1 VIEERALVLSVQG
14 NLARVKTQRQS
25 ACNACEL
32 QSSCGQSL
40 ISKMASGHGIEMSVE
55 NRLSAQS
62 GDVVLLAIPE
72 EGLMKASVIMFL
84 IPLLAMV
91 VFALVAKSFFVLSD
105 PWVALVGLVG
115 LLVGFLWA
123 RIFSRRFQSDES
135 FQPLMSAIALP
146 AKSHG
151 VCQN

>member
-1 VIEERALVLSVQG
+1 VVEERALVLSVMG
-14 NLARVKTQRQS
+14 KTARVKTQRQS

-40 ISKMASGHGIEMSVE
+40 ISKLASGHGIEMDVE
-55 NRLSAQS
+55 NRLVAKA

-91 VFALVAKSFFVLSD
+91 VFAVFTKSVFSLTD
-105 PWVALVGLVG
+105 PWVALAGLIG

-123 RIFSRRFQSDES
+123 RLFSRRFQGDES
-135 FQPLMSAIALP
+135 FQPVMSAIALS
-146 AKSHG
+146 AQSQG
-151 VCQN
+151 VCQR